1 MDIFYRDELD
11 EYVKKLRSDR
21 GGSLNGMGMDE
32 IVHQVSEMIFRDQ
45 KVMMSKVRTKLLVQ

>member
-1 MDIFYRDELD
+1 MFDLFFREELD

-32 IVHQVSEMIFRDQ
+32 IVHQVTEMNFRDQ
-45 KVMMSKVRTKLLVQ
+45 KVKMSKVT